1 MSEVVFSA
9 FAPSVF
15 SLLTLRLSR
24 WVFIIHLPASC
35 KEREKNCDI
44 VTGFLLCMRW
54 GIPLALLALLV
65 VVTIFI
71 NQVERVP
78 LVVREGQTF
87 EKGIVTEI
95 LQDNLQPDG
104 SRTGEQVVMVHMT
117 TGVRA
122 GQEMRTTSS
131 SGYLFGA
138 GCTVGMKVVVLQ
150 SVAGES
156 IITTVYA
163 QDRGGVI
170 YLFAALYLLVL
181 CLVGGKQG
189 IKGALGLV
197 FTFLCILFVYLPL
210 VYRGFSPFW
219 VAVLV
224 CVVTTVVTLYLIG
237 GPTKKTLVAAGGTIA
252 SVIIAGVAAT
262 LFSMASGISGWN
274 VSDIESLLTLW
285 NVADIQVGGL
295 LFSGLLI
302 SSLGA
307 VMDVAMSIGSAIGE
321 IHAQNPAISSRDL
334 FRAGIHVGRDMMGTD
349 SNTLILA
356 FAGGSVSMLLLDYA
370 YDLPYLQI
378 INSNNIGI
386 AIMQGLSGSFGIVLA
401 VPITVLLAVAAYTGG
416 GARAEGKHEE

>member
-252 SVIIAGVAAT
+252 GVIIAGVAAT